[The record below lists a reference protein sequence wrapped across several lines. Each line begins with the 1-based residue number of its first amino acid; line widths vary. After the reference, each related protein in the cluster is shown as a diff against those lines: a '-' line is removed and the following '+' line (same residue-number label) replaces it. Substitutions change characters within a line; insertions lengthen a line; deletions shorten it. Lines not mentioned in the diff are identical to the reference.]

1 MKFLNLFRRMIPVAL
16 LAWCGQSAMAQV
28 QINGTVYDRTQRFG
42 MQGVSV
48 MGTSGAGTMTD
59 STGHYSIR
67 LSSGDSIYFSYLGK
81 FTARWPIK
89 MLDPDQPFNM
99 SLEVG
104 IDSLPPVIVQ
114 SRNYLLDSLRTREE
128 YQKVFDYEK
137 SYLTAPPGGQGMGF
151 GVDFDMLL
159 NPAKARRMEAFRDR
173 LIWEEQNN
181 YIDHRFS
188 PGLVRKITGL
198 EPPALDSFMKFYRPS
213 YEFLQTMTTEYEF
226 YKYISDCAKFYSAN
240 P

>member
-1 MKFLNLFRRMIPVAL
+1 
-16 LAWCGQSAMAQV
+16 
-28 QINGTVYDRTQRFG
+28 
-42 MQGVSV
+42 
-48 MGTSGAGTMTD
+48 
-59 STGHYSIR
+59 
-67 LSSGDSIYFSYLGK
+67 
-81 FTARWPIK
+81 
-89 MLDPDQPFNM
+89 
-99 SLEVG
+99 
-104 IDSLPPVIVQ
+104 
-114 SRNYLLDSLRTREE
+114 
-128 YQKVFDYEK
+128 
-137 SYLTAPPGGQGMGF
+137 MGF

-188 PGLVRKITGL
+188 PGIVHKITGL
-198 EPPALDSFMKFYRPS
+198 EPPVLDSFMKFYRPS